1 MQIVSQLENQHKKEE
16 ARLKAMTE
24 YLQLAA
30 TGKGEEDGMAGEEER
45 DSGEENSK
53 SAMNGHA
60 SPPAPSHNNNGHAR
74 ADIGRNGGGSD
85 RPSAGGGMNIFNTAA
100 AFAALNNHQPQQQH
114 SPAAAS
120 GNPFMGRSV
129 TLDLNDYI
137 LLQI

>member
-30 TGKGEEDGMAGEEER
+30 TGSKSEEDGMAGEEER

-53 SAMNGHA
+53 STMNGHA
-60 SPPAPSHNNNGHAR
+60 SPPAPSHNNNGHSR

-85 RPSAGGGMNIFNTAA
+85 RSNGGGMNIFNTAA
-100 AFAALNNHQPQQQH
+100 AFAALSNHQPQQH
-114 SPAAAS
+114 SPAAPS
-120 GNPFMGRSV
+120 GNPFMGRSEHQN
-129 TLDLNDYI
+129 DL
-137 LLQI
+137 